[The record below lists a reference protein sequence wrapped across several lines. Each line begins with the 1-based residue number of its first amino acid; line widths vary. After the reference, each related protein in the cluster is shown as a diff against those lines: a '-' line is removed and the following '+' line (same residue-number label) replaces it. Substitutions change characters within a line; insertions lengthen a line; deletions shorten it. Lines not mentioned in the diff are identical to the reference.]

1 MGRAYFLL
9 LFAVMTLP
17 FLFVGCATVPDF
29 WSDAKPTQKR
39 VLVSF
44 PPLFCVTH
52 AVAGDGAYVLCML
65 TTEGPHEYQG
75 VPTDPIK
82 ADKADL
88 YICNGLT
95 LDDDFSN
102 YLLRNRRKRALPTLN
117 VGAVLADKHAE
128 LLLGGKDHVHADG
141 ALHKG
146 GEHDPH
152 IWLGP
157 KRAIVMTEIIAA
169 KLAEIDP
176 AGAKGYEK
184 RAADFIGKLKDLQA
198 YGQAAFAKKK
208 DKKIITMHQ
217 AFDYFL
223 DEFGMEAA
231 SIQMAPGAD
240 PDAARMAELQRLCKK
255 EKISVIAVEP
265 QYSQAQAEALQRDL
279 KHHGLDIQIVT
290 LDPLETADPVKGKY
304 NPDPDYYLTKM
315 RENIDTLAK
324 ALP

>member
-1 MGRAYFLL
+1 MRRTYLL
-9 LFAVMTLP
+9 LCLVVLVLP
-17 FLFVGCATVPDF
+17 GCAKVPDF
-29 WSDAKPTQKR
+29 WADAKPTQKKI
-39 VLVSF
+39 LVSF
-44 PPLFCVTH
+44 PPLYCITH
-52 AVAGDGAYVLCML
+52 AVAGDDAYVLCML
-65 TTEGPHEYQG
+65 TAEGPHEYQG
-75 VPTDPIK
+75 APTDAIK

-95 LDDDFSN
+95 LDDDFSS
-102 YLLRNRRKRALPTLN
+102 YLLRNRRKRSLATLN
-117 VGAVLADKHAE
+117 IGAVMEEKHHE

-141 ALHKG
+141 GVHKG

-184 RAADFIGKLKDLQA
+184 RGAAFIAKLKELQA
-198 YGQAAFAKKK
+198 YGQAAFAGKKH
-208 DKKIITMHQ
+208 KKIITMHQ

-231 SIQMAPGAD
+231 AIQMAPGAD
-240 PDAARMAELQRLCKK
+240 PDAARMAELQRLCQK
-255 EKISVIAVEP
+255 EKIGVIAVEP
-265 QYSQAQAEALQRDL
+265 QYSHAQAEALQRDL
-279 KHHGLDIQIVT
+279 KHHGLDIKIVT
-290 LDPLETADPVKGKY
+290 LDPLETAPVVDRKN
-304 NPDPDYYLTKM
+304 NPDPNYYLIKM